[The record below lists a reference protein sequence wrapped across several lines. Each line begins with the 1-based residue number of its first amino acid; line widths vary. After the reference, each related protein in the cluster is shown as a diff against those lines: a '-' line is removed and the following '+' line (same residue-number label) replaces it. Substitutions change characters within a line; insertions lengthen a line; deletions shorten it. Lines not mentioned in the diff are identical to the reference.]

1 MQRILVIDDESS
13 IRRII
18 KLNLES
24 HGFSVLEA
32 SSGAQ
37 GIEQVRESRPSV
49 IVLDLGL
56 PDCAGMTVLK
66 EIRSWSKV
74 PIIVLTVRDD
84 ESAKVSLLESGA
96 DDYITKPFSVPE
108 LVARVRVCLRNH
120 PEDGAA
126 SPIFESSHGLKVD
139 LIEHK
144 VFLAEKEVKLTV
156 TEFNLLRILVKHA
169 GRIVAQEAILNE
181 VWGKSAIEN
190 THYLRIYIG
199 QLRKKLESDPS
210 KPQHILTEPGVGYR
224 IV

>member
-1 MQRILVIDDESS
+1 MVIDDESS
-13 IRRII
+13 IRTIL

-32 SSGAQ
+32 ASGAQ
-37 GIEQVRESRPSV
+37 GIERVRESRPNV
-49 IVLDLGL
+49 IILDLGL
-56 PDCAGMTVLK
+56 PDCAGISVLK

-74 PIIVLTVRDD
+74 PIIVLTVRDE

-126 SPIFESSHGLKVD
+126 SPIFESGD
-139 LIEHK
+139 LRIDLVEHK
-144 VFLAEKEVKLTV
+144 VFLAEKEIRLTV
-156 TEFNLLRILVKHA
+156 TEFNFLRILVKHA
-169 GRIVAQEAILNE
+169 GRVVPQETILAE
-181 VWGKSAIEN
+181 VWGGSAIEN
-190 THYLRIYIG
+190 THYLRIYVG
-199 QLRKKLESDPS
+199 QLRKKIEDNPS
-210 KPQHILTEPGVGYR
+210 KPRYILTEPGIGYR